1 MYIYIYY
8 TIYPFCIV
16 HHLPGADRAEA
27 AAKAAAGE
35 AAKLGLT
42 AETWRNGG
50 SVGKTLENAGENH
63 GK

>member
-1 MYIYIYY
+1 
-8 TIYPFCIV
+8 V

-50 SVGKTLENAGENH
+50 SVGKTLENAAENY